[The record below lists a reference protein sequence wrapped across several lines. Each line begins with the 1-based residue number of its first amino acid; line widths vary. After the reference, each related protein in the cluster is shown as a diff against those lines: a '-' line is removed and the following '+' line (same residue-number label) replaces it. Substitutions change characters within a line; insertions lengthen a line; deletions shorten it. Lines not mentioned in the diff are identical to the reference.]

1 MNAWK
6 YEYDGWTVYCHFVAV
21 WTFALL
27 QLSLSNVLC
36 FLLFISIFLPVFIK
50 DQYEVSYEKKDLFS
64 LSTVSSLLNFIP
76 SPLFALSWIKHYHI
90 NDVIHKAHAELYFFV
105 SRRSSYFDSAC
116 IALFMM
122 VVGFAHAPCGWFCL
136 NYKLLVKYE
145 VTNMI

>member
-1 MNAWK
+1 MKIWIWWL
-6 YEYDGWTVYCHFVAV
+6 DGLIPLLWWCTVYS
-21 WTFALL
+21 T
-27 QLSLSNVLC
+27 LSI
-36 FLLFISIFLPVFIK
+36 FRFPFISIFLPVFIK
-50 DQYEVSYEKKDLFS
+50 DQYEVSNEKKDLFS

-145 VTNMI
+145 VTNMIYHM

>member
-1 MNAWK
+1 MKIWIWWL
-6 YEYDGWTVYCHFVAV
+6 DG
-21 WTFALL
+21 LL
-27 QLSLSNVLC
+27 PLRNSMNVLHFFNSLHLFC
-36 FLLFISIFLPVFIK
+36 TFLLFISIFLPVFIK